1 LPLILTCHRIR
12 VCEHTAMFACIW
24 KESRDFHTVFLGLF
38 LRIYHFVKWA
48 QQSRPLRA
56 WEQCWSIMSE
66 EGECFPCRFHYSIL
80 RPIFL
85 DLRWIAIMVTATFEM
100 PIMRPQPRPFLYCS
114 IMQSYENASDPKR
127 PTLCCIAKSTLAH
140 LLNRADFPTF
150 GRPTSMTF
158 DSSSVDGCRSRCKA
172 FFPDVPMLAVFFV
185 VLSKA

>member
-1 LPLILTCHRIR
+1 ML
-12 VCEHTAMFACIW
+12 
-24 KESRDFHTVFLGLF
+24 
-38 LRIYHFVKWA
+38 
-48 QQSRPLRA
+48 
-56 WEQCWSIMSE
+56 E
-66 EGECFPCRFHYSIL
+66 EGECFPCRFHYCIL

-185 VLSKA
+185 VLSTASETPTDELLGFSSCLSEVCSWQDLVSALGKISY